1 MTKPSRVH
9 DRSDLVHALTL
20 LTADQGRS
28 RRFLEGLS
36 TNELHYIAEFFGA
49 TALDPELRPR
59 KGRAAMARR
68 VQMFHEKSDRSG
80 ETPSFSAS
88 HKMILLLEFLSLN
101 EVEHKAMAAHV
112 GAA

>member
-1 MTKPSRVH
+1 MTKSSSVH
-9 DRSDLVHALTL
+9 DRSDLVHALTV
-20 LTADQGRS
+20 LTSNHARS

-49 TALDPELRPR
+49 TTLDPELRPR
-59 KGRAAMARR
+59 KGRTAIARR
-68 VQMFHEKSDRSG
+68 IEMFQSKSTGSA

-88 HKMILLLEFLSLN
+88 NKMILLLEFLSLN
-101 EVEHKAMAAHV
+101 EAKPRTMSAQV

>member
-9 DRSDLVHALTL
+9 DRSDLVHALTV
-20 LTADQGRS
+20 LTSNQRRS

-36 TNELHYIAEFFGA
+36 TDELRYIAEFFGA
-49 TALDPELRPR
+49 TTLDPELRPR

-68 VQMFHEKSDRSG
+68 VEMFQERAAGSG
-80 ETPSFSAS
+80 ETPSSSAS
-88 HKMILLLEFLSLN
+88 HKMILLLEFLSLD
-101 EVEHKAMAAHV
+101 ERKALAAGV